1 MRTMR
6 TMRTDTPTIWL
17 GRTDTMRDDDLYI
30 SGIGVHSIRGL
41 FIDGDGQ
48 REWALTLDFEAQ
60 RVFYI
65 HSGCGVFS
73 KL

>member
-1 MRTMR
+1 MISP
-6 TMRTDTPTIWL
+6 MRTDPPTIWL
-17 GRTDTMRDDDLYI
+17 GRTDTMRDDDRYI

-41 FIDGDGQ
+41 VNDGDGQ
-48 REWALTLDFEAQ
+48 IERALTLDFEAS

>member
-1 MRTMR
+1 
-6 TMRTDTPTIWL
+6 
-17 GRTDTMRDDDLYI
+17 MRDDDLYI
-30 SGIGVHSIRGL
+30 SGIGVLSIKGP

-48 REWALTLDFEAQ
+48 REWAITLDFEAQ